1 MAMRK
6 APFENGVGTLL
17 PGSSR
22 TRSHPGIDATE
33 DTVRLADKSHP
44 TLAFGQ
50 PGAVRT
56 TLDLSRRHRWES
68 PPLGSSSIGRLLG
81 LQPAR
86 QCLQPTRSISGPCK
100 TQQLHNGLFIGLG
113 LLFPQPVPRPLD
125 LSGALPLPSWGS
137 IQLNRP
143 KGVAGRGDGTV
154 FQGRPTRTAAGDSTA
169 IWPAVRSKAAV
180 VVLPIMRAMGRKSVT
195 GVNCAWTTT

>member
-6 APFENGVGTLL
+6 AAFEIGLELYCPALHV
-17 PGSSR
+17 
-22 TRSHPGIDATE
+22 
-33 DTVRLADKSHP
+33 
-44 TLAFGQ
+44 
-50 PGAVRT
+50 PGAIRELT
-56 TLDLSRRHRWES
+56 RQKTRYASLISPIRRWHSASQVQCVQRLTCRVGIAGKAL
-68 PPLGSSSIGRLLG
+68 PLGSSSIGRLLG

-113 LLFPQPVPRPLD
+113 LLFPQPLPRPLD

-143 KGVAGRGDGTV
+143 KGVAGLGDGTV

-180 VVLPIMRAMGRKSVT
+180 VMLPIMRAMGRKSVT